1 MKYGFVK
8 VAAAVPAV
16 KVADVDYNVQQ
27 IESIIAQ
34 AEGRGVEVIVFRSFV
49 SQVTRVRTSSKSSSC
64 SIVPRVPSSRCSTSP
79 ANSISSPL

>member
-34 AEGRGVEVIVFRSFV
+34 AEGRGVEVIVFPPGSL
-49 SQVTRVRTSSKSSSC
+49 QGATPAGSC
-64 SIVPRVPSSRCSTSP
+64 RGRRHHT
-79 ANSISSPL
+79 A

>member
-27 IESIIAQ
+27 IDGLQ
-34 AEGRGVEVIVFRSFV
+34 R
-49 SQVTRVRTSSKSSSC
+49 
-64 SIVPRVPSSRCSTSP
+64 P
-79 ANSISSPL
+79 ADREYHRPG